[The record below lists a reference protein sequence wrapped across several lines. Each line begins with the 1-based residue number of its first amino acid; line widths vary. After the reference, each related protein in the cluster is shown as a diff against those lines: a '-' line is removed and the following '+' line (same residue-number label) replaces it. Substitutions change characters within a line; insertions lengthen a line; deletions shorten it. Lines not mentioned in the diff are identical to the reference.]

1 MIFRMIRRFFWL
13 ILGLGTGAWAA
24 FRLKRL
30 MRAMAPQA
38 LVHQASGAGQTVRAF
53 TRDVRNAMHTRE
65 DELRDALGIDAQIE
79 TDKDHH

>member
-1 MIFRMIRRFFWL
+1 MIFRMVRRFFWL
-13 ILGLGTGAWAA
+13 ILGLAAGAWVA

-38 LVHQASGAGQTVRAF
+38 LVHQASGAGQTVRDFAH
-53 TRDVRNAMHTRE
+53 DVRHAMHTRE
-65 DELRDALGIDAQIE
+65 DELRDALGLDAQIE